1 MNLVLT
7 GFMGVGKSVTG
18 KILSKELRK
27 DFFDTDALIEKKIGL
42 SINMIFEKFGEK
54 EFRRTESEV
63 IRALS
68 QEDSSVISCGGGA
81 VLNPSNVKL
90 LGNKGIIINL
100 YASPEAIY
108 DRIKSGSIRPLLKRE
123 NPLDEIKRLLELRKE
138 AYSDCDYAFNTDG
151 LTPRQVVNNILSV
164 IDKLLIG
171 FSKARN

>member
-18 KILSKELRK
+18 KILSKELRRN
-27 DFFDTDALIEKKIGL
+27 FFDTDALIEKKIGL

-54 EFRRTESEV
+54 EFRRMESEV
-63 IRALS
+63 IRTLS
-68 QEDSSVISCGGGA
+68 REDSSVISCGGG
-81 VLNPSNVKL
+81 VVVNPSNIKL

-108 DRIKSGSIRPLLKRE
+108 DRIKSDLTRPLLKRE

-138 AYSDCDYAFNTDG
+138 VYSDCDYAFNTDG
-151 LTPRQVVNNILSV
+151 LTSRQVVNNILSV

-171 FSKARN
+171 FSKAGN